1 MTKRNLSDLLRQEV
15 SKDETAAAPP
25 PEQEAS
31 KANNRTRQNGTSSP
45 SQADSQVAELK
56 AALAQAAEQE
66 QQMQDQIKNLQAELK
81 HKDKQI
87 TALQADGA
95 KLDKLQQELAEA
107 KEVIL
112 QLSEANTQMSKT
124 LDELKN
130 PPKPQALQR
139 QPAQSIQRKA
149 ALSSLSPIRHHSIQH
164 GPAPKPSKSVD
175 VGWMD

>member
-15 SKDETAAAPP
+15 SKDETVAAPP
-25 PEQEAS
+25 PAQEAS
-31 KANNRTRQNGTSSP
+31 KTQGRTRQNGASS
-45 SQADSQVAELK
+45 STQADAQIAELK

-66 QQMQDQIKNLQAELK
+66 QQMEDQITNLQAELK
-81 HKDKQI
+81 QKDQQM

-95 KLDKLQQELAEA
+95 KLDKVQQELAEA

-149 ALSSLSPIRHHSIQH
+149 ALSSLTPIRHHSIQH
-164 GPAPKPSKSVD
+164 GPTPKPSKSVD